1 MAGTIPE
8 PKDTLAIALV
18 QMNSGDDKDANIR
31 EALAGIDRAAA
42 AGARLVALPEV
53 WTYLGDPSGNRDAA
67 EPIPGPL
74 TGILAERA
82 RQHGIFL
89 HAGSFFER
97 AEGEPRLFNT
107 SVVFDPRGEIIATYR
122 KIHLFDVDLETDTRY
137 RESDTIAPGDEIVTL
152 ELDGLTVG
160 LAICYDLRFPEL
172 FRILALR
179 GADLIVVPAAFTMA
193 TGKDHWEVL
202 LRARAI
208 ENTVHIL
215 APGQVGQHPP
225 GLWCYGRSMIVD
237 PWGLVVAQA
246 SDGPAVVSATLDLG
260 QQHRVR
266 RQIPSLANR
275 MPDRYRWPDSEG
287 AVPALIDGRE
297 RTTG

>member
-1 MAGTIPE
+1 MTGTIPE
-8 PKDTLAIALV
+8 PKDTFAVALV

-42 AGARLVALPEV
+42 TDARLVALPEV
-53 WTYLGDPSGNRDAA
+53 WTYLGDPRGNRDAA

-74 TGILAERA
+74 TEILGERA
-82 RQHGIFL
+82 RRHGIYL

-97 AEGEPRLFNT
+97 SEGEPRLFNT
-107 SVVFDPRGEIIATYR
+107 SVVFDPRGEIVATYR
-122 KIHLFDVDLETDTRY
+122 KIHLFDVDLDADTAY
-137 RESDTIAPGDEIVTL
+137 RESDTIAPGDEIVTFA
-152 ELDGLTVG
+152 LDGLTVG
-160 LAICYDLRFPEL
+160 LTICYDVRFPEL
-172 FRILALR
+172 YRILTLR
-179 GADLIVVPAAFTMA
+179 GANLIVVPAAFTMA

-208 ENTVHIL
+208 ENSVHIL

-225 GLWCYGRSMIVD
+225 GLWCYGRSMIVE
-237 PWGLVVAQA
+237 PWGVVVAQA
-246 SDGPAVVSATLDLG
+246 SDTPGVISATLDVG
-260 QQHRVR
+260 QQARVR

-275 MPDRYRWPDSEG
+275 MPDRYRWPDGEG
-287 AVPALIDGRE
+287 AVPAVVIGRE